1 MTKAIK
7 FDDAMLNCDTC
18 NDRGDDFSFSSWKE
32 TFTAVGDAKEL
43 PAPLEK
49 AEIDF
54 WIPVSLAI
62 FAGLGSVASESE
74 WTRFRAL
81 CSVSLSL
88 PELEDANTFFSS
100 KRKVK
105 KVQKI
110 ERFKGVPVTHEK
122 RYLV

>member
-1 MTKAIK
+1 
-7 FDDAMLNCDTC
+7 MLNCVAF
-18 NDRGDDFSFSSWKE
+18 NDRGDDFSFSPWSE
-32 TFTAVGDAKEL
+32 TFTAAGDAEEL

-49 AEIDF
+49 AEFDF
-54 WIPVSLAI
+54 WIPVSLAV
-62 FAGLGSVASESE
+62 FAGSGSVASESD

-122 RYLV
+122 RYVL